1 MPRQV
6 SVRHFGTRIQL
17 ENGMASTARDRS
29 SAIFR
34 LVITLISC
42 LAILWVSLGILGVL
56 PPINAKNPDL
66 SAPGLT
72 GVVFLHIL
80 YGTLL
85 FAGIVGAGLAIFS
98 FAPKSW
104 KLSTADHLLLAPIF
118 GLFSWIA
125 VCIAVRLLNGS
136 TWIILALEFGFIALR
151 LHRILAVINADQQIL
166 SGVQPVKGSQ
176 TELPRLG
183 WFKLAMIYCLGIAFS
198 AHYGLLWRL
207 PSEIPNGT
215 LDLGDLAFF
224 TGAYHSLKLGII
236 PFAEL
241 AIEGEN
247 FHPFN
252 QTPQLLA
259 LGFDALPHFEI
270 SLFLTTSI
278 AIFFFLS
285 IAYSTRNL
293 LRYRQQVVG
302 FGINRGLGCV
312 LVLLLCASVRY
323 PSWLVETPPYALAVP
338 MALSLIYL
346 IDRGRERLAFLIIA
360 LPLTVITFTV
370 TKVMVMP
377 VIGCY
382 AFCVLCHRAWTD
394 KSKLTLVGIVIG
406 GVLAATLS
414 TILVATFWHNFI
426 SFASDANFWPTSIR
440 RLQHHMANG
449 TPFLKSAGKVL
460 FLIAMD
466 IGVLFLLGA
475 ALRLRD
481 FAPVTSIALGAILY
495 YAYSYLFWPT
505 APSCFVLMFAW
516 LLLARRQFT
525 FTDMLLLAI
534 SGILVI
540 FSFFGRDVG
549 GWPIALVW
557 ALPLGAMLVL
567 LEHSEQAIATL
578 PKSAWRLDISWQ
590 LAFTVACLL
599 SAAAHADG
607 ALRLGRVDRP
617 AVAPEIYDLWAKVR
631 ELTPPDALIFTDQTG
646 DNEDRLGGW
655 NDLAMMAERQFYI
668 SSSSTS
674 YLRGDV
680 AARVKRLASNEAI
693 LQGTVP
699 PGTLTLRRS
708 YGSYYAA
715 VSASRQIPSSFQQV
729 YTNGSFSIYRMP

>member
-1 MPRQV
+1 MT
-6 SVRHFGTRIQL
+6 SIAH
-17 ENGMASTARDRS
+17 NRS
-29 SAIFR
+29 SAILR
-34 LVITLISC
+34 LAITLISC
-42 LAILWVSLGILGVL
+42 LAILWVGLSILGILA
-56 PPINAKNPDL
+56 PINAENPNL
-66 SAPGLT
+66 SAPGLAAI
-72 GVVFLHIL
+72 VFLHVL

-98 FAPKSW
+98 FVPKSW
-104 KLSTADHLLLAPIF
+104 KLSTTDHLLLAPLF

-125 VCIAVRLLNGS
+125 VCIAVRLFNGGAS
-136 TWIILALEFGFIALR
+136 TILALEFGFIALR
-151 LHRILAVINADQQIL
+151 LHRILAVINTDQQI
-166 SGVQPVKGSQ
+166 SGDVPPVKGAQ
-176 TELPRLG
+176 ARLPRLG
-183 WFKLAMIYCLGIAFS
+183 WTKLALIYCLGIAFS

-259 LGFDALPHFEI
+259 LGFDVLPHFEI

-278 AIFFFLS
+278 AMFFFLS
-285 IAYSTRNL
+285 IAYSARNL
-293 LRYRQQVVG
+293 LRYRQQIVG
-302 FGINRGLGCV
+302 FGISHGLGCV
-312 LVLLLCASVRY
+312 LVLLLCASIRY
-323 PSWLVETPPYALAVP
+323 PSWLVETPPYALALP

-346 IDRGRERLAFLIIA
+346 IDRGRERLVFLILA

-382 AFCVLCHRAWTD
+382 AFCVLSHRAWVE
-394 KSKLTLVGIVIG
+394 KSKFALIGIVIG
-406 GVLAATLS
+406 GVLAAAVCTV
-414 TILVATFWHNFI
+414 LVVTFWHSFI
-426 SFASDANFWPTSIR
+426 SFASDSDFWPTSIQ

-449 TPFLKSAGKVL
+449 TPFLRSLSKVR

-466 IGVLFLLGA
+466 LSLLVLLGA
-475 ALRLRD
+475 VLRLRD
-481 FAPVTSIALGAILY
+481 FVLAASIALGAVLY

-505 APSCFVLMFAW
+505 APSCFALAFAW
-516 LLLARRQFT
+516 LLLARRQFL
-525 FTDMLLLAI
+525 FTDLLPLAI
-534 SGILVI
+534 SGMLVI

-567 LEHSEQAIATL
+567 LVYPEQATTAL
-578 PKSAWRLDISWQ
+578 PRSTRQLDISWQ
-590 LAFTVACLL
+590 FAFTAACLL
-599 SAAAHADG
+599 SAVAHADG

-617 AVAPEIYDLWAKVR
+617 VVAPEIYDLWTKVR
-631 ELTPPDALIFTDQTG
+631 ELTPQDALIFTDQTG
-646 DNEDRLGGW
+646 DNEERLSGW

-668 SSSSTS
+668 SSWSTS
-674 YLRGDV
+674 YLRGN
-680 AARVKRLASNEAI
+680 AEARLKRLASNEGI
-693 LQGTVP
+693 LQGTVTP
-699 PGTLTLRRS
+699 EALTLHRT

-715 VSASRQIPSSFQQV
+715 VSATRQLPSSFQQI
-729 YTNGSFSIYRMP
+729 YSNGRFSIYRMP